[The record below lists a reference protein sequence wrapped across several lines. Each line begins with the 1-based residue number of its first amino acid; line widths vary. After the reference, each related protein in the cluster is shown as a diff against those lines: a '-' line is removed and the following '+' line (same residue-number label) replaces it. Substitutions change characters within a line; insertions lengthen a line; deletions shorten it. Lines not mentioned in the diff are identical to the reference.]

1 MLNWGTE
8 EVLRVCAQA
17 KERQADCVVCGGSDA
32 AFLDGAH
39 DVFLFRER
47 TPRSSLLAPPSSHPD
62 SLFSTQIGLIGS
74 STPFH
79 SPSHAPFS
87 LFYDDQLVS
96 SGAVGVAIIDSAP
109 SSPIK
114 IDYSGLVA
122 FSEPM
127 EVTSFVSPSPSPPH
141 RLS

>member
-1 MLNWGTE
+1 M
-8 EVLRVCAQA
+8 
-17 KERQADCVVCGGSDA
+17 
-32 AFLDGAH
+32 
-39 DVFLFRER
+39 
-47 TPRSSLLAPPSSHPD
+47 
-62 SLFSTQIGLIGS
+62 GLIGS